1 MSNKLNLQAMGKSI
15 FYEWMRTALGF
26 HRGLFIVLMLI
37 TPIMAQF
44 QGGENSA
51 REPQYNVS
59 SERFFNGPDG
69 TILMNINVWG
79 HVNVPGR
86 HMVFDGIDLATLL
99 SVVGGPKGGAN
110 LKNVRLFR
118 ETEDDKGELIYTIN
132 LEKFLKTGD
141 RSEFV
146 KVMPNDT
153 YIIPQTTSSYIIEQ
167 VGTLNTI
174 LSVINIYLQ
183 MESRN

>member
-1 MSNKLNLQAMGKSI
+1 MVKSI
-15 FYEWMRTALGF
+15 FTGRRETGF
-26 HRGLFIVLMLI
+26 GICRIVLLWLVLSI
-37 TPIMAQF
+37 PILAQF
-44 QGGENSA
+44 QGGENA
-51 REPQYNVS
+51 EREPQYNVS
-59 SERFFNGPDG
+59 SERFFTDQSG
-69 TILMNINVWG
+69 TILMNVNVWG
-79 HVNVPGR
+79 HVNKPGR

-118 ETEDDKGELIYTIN
+118 ERADDNGELVYTIN

-146 KVMPNDT
+146 KVKPNDT
-153 YIIPQTTSSYIIEQ
+153 YIIPQTTISYIMAQ

-174 LSVINIYLQ
+174 LSILNIYIQ
-183 MESRN
+183 IQNRN

>member
-1 MSNKLNLQAMGKSI
+1 MGESN
-15 FYEWMRTALGF
+15 FYERMRITPGF
-26 HRGLFIVLMLI
+26 HKGLFIVLMLI
-37 TPIMAQF
+37 TSLMAQF
-44 QGGENSA
+44 QGGENTA

-59 SERFFNGPDG
+59 SERFFTNKSG
-69 TILMNINVWG
+69 TILMNVNVWG
-79 HVNVPGR
+79 HVNRPGR

-118 ETEDDKGELIYTIN
+118 ETEDDKGEHVYTIN
-132 LEKFLKTGD
+132 LNKFLKTGD

-153 YIIPQTTSSYIIEQ
+153 YIIPQTTSSYIMSQ
-167 VGTLNTI
+167 VGSLNTI
-174 LSVINIYLQ
+174 LSVLNIYLQ
-183 MESRN
+183 IENRNQ

>member
-1 MSNKLNLQAMGKSI
+1 MGKSI
-15 FYEWMRTALGF
+15 FYERMRIALSSLSGF
-26 HRGLFIVLMLI
+26 LVVLMLS
-37 TPIMAQF
+37 TPLMAQF
-44 QGGENSA
+44 QGDENTSSQ
-51 REPQYNVS
+51 PQYNVS
-59 SERFFNGPDG
+59 SERFFTDPSG

-118 ETEDDKGELIYTIN
+118 ETKDDKGRLVYTIN

-167 VGTLNTI
+167 VAALNTI
-174 LSVINIYLQ
+174 LSILNIYLQ
-183 MESRN
+183 IEQRGM

>member
-1 MSNKLNLQAMGKSI
+1 MGKSI
-15 FYEWMRTALGF
+15 FYERMRTALVF
-26 HRGLFIVLMLI
+26 HRGLFIVLMMSSL
-37 TPIMAQF
+37 IMAQF
-44 QGGENSA
+44 QGGENAA
-51 REPQYNVS
+51 REPQYNIS
-59 SERFFNGPDG
+59 SERFFNGPNG

-86 HMVFDGIDLATLL
+86 HMVFDGIDLATLI

-118 ETEDDKGELIYTIN
+118 ETEDDKGELVYTIN
-132 LEKFLKTGD
+132 LEKFIKTGD

-153 YIIPQTTSSYIIEQ
+153 YIIPQTTSSYIMAQ

-174 LSVINIYLQ
+174 LSILSIYLQ
-183 MESRN
+183 IEVRN

>member
-1 MSNKLNLQAMGKSI
+1 MGKSN
-15 FYEWMRTALGF
+15 FCEKMRVALGF
-26 HRGLFIVLMLI
+26 HKGLFIVLMLS
-37 TPIMAQF
+37 TPLMAQF
-44 QGGENSA
+44 QSGENTASQ
-51 REPQYNVS
+51 PQYNVS
-59 SERFFNGPDG
+59 SERFFTDQSG
-69 TILMNINVWG
+69 TILMNVNVWG
-79 HVNVPGR
+79 HVNLPGR

-118 ETEDDKGELIYTIN
+118 ETEDDKGKLVYTLN

-153 YIIPQTTSSYIIEQ
+153 YIIPQTTSSYIMSQ

-174 LSVINIYLQ
+174 LSILNIYLQ
-183 MESRN
+183 IDSRN